1 MAAGI
6 TLSMTAWTTAA
17 ADDFKQVFTQ
27 KYTAEMLPELRLA
40 KIDRFKAQGLTEE
53 QINHE
58 LQQLADKAAGC
69 QFKTFQAYQPKYRQ
83 VAFNALLKG
92 GSTEDAALQ
101 LNDALQSDVTRGKI
115 TTDEMSSR
123 IKKAMELYTAC
134 VVSSGLVDQ

>member
-1 MAAGI
+1 MGWAN
-6 TLSMTAWTTAA
+6 AA
-17 ADDFKQVFTQ
+17 ADEFEQMFTQ
-27 KYTAEMLPELRLA
+27 KYKAEMLPELRLA
-40 KIDRFKAQGLTEE
+40 KIDRFKAQGLTEA
-53 QINHE
+53 QINRE

-69 QFKTFQAYQPKYRQ
+69 QFKTFQAYQPRYQQ

-101 LNDALQSDVTRGKI
+101 LNDALRGDVTRGKI
-115 TTDEMSSR
+115 TADEMSNR